1 MAKSEETL
9 EKGLMIDNYDDIPT
23 FCKCVNED
31 IATFCGSNKKANGQQ
46 ISTSEKDNS
55 SSERKAISLEQGLK
69 VVVTIPAYN
78 EEDEIGNVIRNVISV
93 MDKTQYCYSYIVLV
107 VNDGSTDNTA
117 EEAAKAGAI
126 VYSHDTNK
134 GLAETFRTEMKICCD
149 LGTEI
154 IVHTDAD
161 GQYKA
166 EEIPNLINQVEKGY
180 DLVLGSRFMGTI
192 ESMSKMKRFG
202 NKAFSR
208 LISLLTKR
216 RISDGQ
222 TGFRAFS
229 RKVAEELPIESTY
242 TYTQEQII
250 RACQK
255 DYKIIEIPAYFA
267 KRDNGPSRLMKNP
280 LDYAIRAWKNIIKL
294 YLKKK

>member
-1 MAKSEETL
+1 MAKSEKTL
-9 EKGLMIDNYDDIPT
+9 EKGLMIDNYDDIAI
-23 FCKCVNED
+23 FCNYHNNANEQLHKEL
-31 IATFCGSNKKANGQQ
+31 ASN
-46 ISTSEKDNS
+46 SESNTTPI
-55 SSERKAISLEQGLK
+55 EHGLK

-78 EEDEIGNVIRNVISV
+78 EEDEIGNVIKNVRSV
-93 MDKTQYCYSYIVLV
+93 MDETKYCFNYIVLV

-126 VYSHDTNK
+126 VYSHKTNK
-134 GLAETFRTEMKICCD
+134 GLAEAFRTEMKICCD

-166 EEIPNLINQVEKGY
+166 EDIPDLINQVVKGY

-192 ESMSKMKRFG
+192 EGMPKMKRFG

-208 LISLLTKR
+208 LISLLTRR

-222 TGFRAFS
+222 TGFRAFT
-229 RKVAEELPIESTY
+229 RKVAEEIPIESTY

-250 RACQK
+250 KACK
-255 DYKIIEIPAYFA
+255 NDYKIIEIPAYFA
-267 KRDNGPSRLMKNP
+267 KRDNGPSRLMKSP
-280 LDYAIRAWKNIIKL
+280 FDYAIRAWRNIIRI
-294 YLKKK
+294 YFR